1 MCNKIEALLLFF
13 LVLIKKDYAQLT
25 AVITPGGY
33 NASLDPEASFTFQC
47 DVTGSDNIQWLVDGR
62 PSTTQENRDR
72 GISQSTIITVNE
84 ATESFRISL
93 SILRNITNRNTT
105 VVCQVIAVLPTGMV
119 TGNISE
125 PVQFQIQG
133 LLDAPSNLMLSEAD
147 NQHMRLSW
155 KEPFSLDISDVD
167 PDIECYNVCY
177 SLVNVTAEK
186 SQCTCVNQT
195 EYTFLCVSVPLLFTV
210 SAVNV
215 VGEGEAT
222 SIPHNRC
229 SCTSNTGLN
238 LLHVCC
244 YNNNFIITIFLMQSH
259 LLSVPMK

>member
-25 AVITPGGY
+25 AVITPRGY

-72 GISQSTIITVNE
+72 GISQSTIITVDE
-84 ATESFRISL
+84 ATDSFRISL

-119 TGNISE
+119 TGNISD

-155 KEPFSLDISDVD
+155 EEPFSLDISDVD

-186 SQCTCVNQT
+186 SQCMCVDQT
-195 EYTFLCVSVPLLFTV
+195 ECTFLNINIPLRFIV

-215 VGEGEAT
+215 VGIGNASTALYEAT
-222 SIPHNRC
+222 NCSTTKGVFRC
-229 SCTSNTGLN
+229 TCSNSLTL
-238 LLHVCC
+238 
-244 YNNNFIITIFLMQSH
+244 
-259 LLSVPMK
+259 